1 MFEGC
6 GTPRLGKRDKRS
18 PDPEPAAAAA
28 GGDTPQSAA
37 SSYDEYA
44 VYGGWKY
51 EQKQYV
57 RPTTAAGTSLDR
69 LVRDI
74 KSKVETARDFWK
86 QLPHQLCNDLA
97 APIFDQSNCW
107 NGQGVN
113 RYQPDV
119 VRDGVANQANNPEV
133 DVDTSK
139 HAFEQQILQLKII
152 TNKLTNAYNGLDVDW
167 IDTGN
172 LQHRDSGSSFMK
184 SDELNI

>member
-1 MFEGC
+1 MLQVFEGC

-18 PDPEPAAAAA
+18 ADFPPADAAVADTPANDAPAA
-28 GGDTPQSAA
+28 AA

-44 VYGGWKY
+44 YGWKY

-74 KSKVETARDFWK
+74 KSKVETAKDFWK

-97 APIFDQSNCW
+97 APIVDQSNCW
-107 NGQGVN
+107 NGQSVN

-119 VRDGVANQANNPEV
+119 VRDGVAHQGNNPEV
-133 DVDTSK
+133 EVDTSK
-139 HAFEQQILQLKII
+139 HAFDQQILQLRII

-167 IDTGN
+167 IDTGEAGKR
-172 LQHRDSGSSFMK
+172 LM
-184 SDELNI
+184 